1 MPSGSA
7 FGWKLL
13 SVRDLP
19 SDACASFL
27 LVKGK
32 ERPGGFAGVASDPRG
47 SGPGHELSS
56 HHLLAGFSSI
66 SCLIDHTQSSD
77 AAPVILYQAKTA

>member
-1 MPSGSA
+1 MASGSA

-19 SDACASFL
+19 SEVHASFL
-27 LVKGK
+27 CVKGR
-32 ERPGGFAGVASDPRG
+32 ETPGGFAGLVLDPHG

-56 HHLLAGFSSI
+56 HHLLAGFFPLFLS
-66 SCLIDHTQSSD
+66 H
-77 AAPVILYQAKTA
+77 